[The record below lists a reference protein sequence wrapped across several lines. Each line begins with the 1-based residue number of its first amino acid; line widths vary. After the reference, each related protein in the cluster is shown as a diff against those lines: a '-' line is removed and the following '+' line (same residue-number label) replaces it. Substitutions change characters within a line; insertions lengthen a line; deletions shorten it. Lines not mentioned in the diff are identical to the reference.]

1 MIKNYKKQNVV
12 ICGGGYLGLMI
23 ALMLSNRRN
32 VNVIIVERQ
41 TNLGGLYNTAYQKD
55 EFYFD
60 HGSRAILQTGV
71 KELDDVI
78 FSLLPD
84 DQYQKTTENL
94 REFSFQH
101 GKYCNYSNCLDARL
115 LPAKVFER
123 GKTQMLNI
131 AEVECADTGSTN
143 LQKHCLSTYGEIFTR
158 ELIEPV
164 MVKLTGSKLE
174 NLDKSALLTHGL
186 NRVIIADQQETM
198 ALKSESDFN
207 NSRIAYSRYDDNN
220 SKMIKTYPLFGGLSD
235 YIKRLTCYLSSRDNV
250 SIKTQ
255 TTINKLIS
263 EKDKIQAIVT
273 DDAQIIP
280 CDHLFWTIPSVFF
293 AKLANIDVSDIDP
306 PRFLDI
312 EFSHMV
318 FKGQLN
324 TNAHFVYNYDDAYSI
339 YRSTFYN
346 NYTAVQEGFGAI
358 TVEKIL
364 FEELTHG
371 AQTEKEILDQ
381 LIMMDLL
388 HPGTELVWA
397 HTQLFKNGWPAFDF
411 GFGSSQDELNRRA
424 IGVYDNVHIVGKSNG
439 KHHSGALARVAHV
452 LIKELFG

>member
-1 MIKNYKKQNVV
+1 MIKNTKKQNVV

-23 ALMLSNRRN
+23 ALMLSNRRDIN
-32 VNVIIVERQ
+32 VTIVERQ
-41 TNLGGLYNTAYQKD
+41 ANLGGLYNTAFQKD

-71 KELDDVI
+71 AELDDVI

-84 DQYQKTTENL
+84 DQYLKTAENL
-94 REFSFQH
+94 REFSFQN

-131 AEVECADTGSTN
+131 AKDECVGAETAN
-143 LQKHCLSTYGEIFTR
+143 LKKHCLSTYGEIFTR

-164 MVKLTGSKLE
+164 MVKLTGSKLDT
-174 NLDKSALLTHGL
+174 LDKSALLTHGL
-186 NRVIIADQQETM
+186 NRIIIADQQETK

-220 SKMIKTYPLFGGLSD
+220 SKMIKTYPLFGGLAD

-250 SIKTQ
+250 SIRTQ
-255 TTINKLIS
+255 TTIKKIIG
-263 EKDKIQAIVT
+263 KQGKIQAIVA
-273 DDAQIIP
+273 DDAQNIL

-293 AKLANIDVSDIDP
+293 AKLANIDISDLDP

-312 EFSHMV
+312 ELSHLV

-324 TNAHFVYNYDDAYSI
+324 TNAHFVYNYDNAHPI

-346 NYTAVQEGFGAI
+346 NYTAVPEGFGAI

-364 FEELTHG
+364 FEKLSQG
-371 AQTEKEILDQ
+371 PQTAKEILNQ

-388 HPGTELVWA
+388 HPRTELVWA
-397 HTQLFKNGWPAFDF
+397 HAQLFKNGWPAFDF

-424 IGVYDNVHIVGKSNG
+424 IGGYDNVHIVGKSNG
-439 KHHSGALARVAHV
+439 KHHSGALARAAHE
-452 LIKELFG
+452 LITELFG